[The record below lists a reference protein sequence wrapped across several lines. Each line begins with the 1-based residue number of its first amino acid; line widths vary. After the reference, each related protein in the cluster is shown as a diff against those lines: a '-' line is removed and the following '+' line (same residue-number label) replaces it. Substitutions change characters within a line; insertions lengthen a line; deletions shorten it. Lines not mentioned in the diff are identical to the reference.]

1 MINPAALYD
10 TIVLADRI
18 AKRVGSVVGPEIHLF
33 SYLACLLAVYRG
45 WPPADWNYR
54 FACTENGAPYSH
66 DIQDAIEELLSLGH
80 ITSSDDAMI
89 LTSEGVELEMF
100 LSSLGTQS
108 RRLPYLEGACSSLL
122 GMSIGIVRYAVSAE
136 PTIRRAL
143 ALNRN
148 QLLLD
153 DLGRQLVY
161 EEFDKITTAIG
172 SDSPDLIVPA
182 VIWLTALAESSSS
195 SETLWAR

>member
-1 MINPAALYD
+1 MINPVAFYD
-10 TIVLADRI
+10 TMVLADRI
-18 AKRVGSVVGPEIHLF
+18 GQRIGSVVGPEIHLF

-45 WPPADWNYR
+45 WPPADWGYR

-80 ITSSDDAMI
+80 ISIAGDAMI
-89 LTSEGVELEMF
+89 LTPEGQELETF
-100 LSSLGTQS
+100 LSSLETQR

-122 GMSIGIVRYAVSAE
+122 GMSVGIVRYAVSAE
-136 PTIRRAL
+136 PTIKRAL

-153 DLGRQLVY
+153 DIGQQFVY
-161 EEFDKITTAIG
+161 EEFDKITAAIG
-172 SDSPDLIVPA
+172 TDTPDLIVPA
-182 VIWLTALAESSSS
+182 VIWLTALAKSSRT
-195 SETLWAR
+195 SEAV